1 MALLSRCNHL
11 AFSRMV
17 SIHCCTVLSVP
28 NKTKK
33 INQTQT
39 VVTLITWCGI
49 FLEERLHLARLLL
62 GGEILGQVLD
72 QSAEQKA
79 AELLFDR
86 RPVALK
92 KVPGQVATFGVQRHR
107 NDHEHFVLATDFIL
121 NFYNDKKSAK

>member
-1 MALLSRCNHL
+1 M
-11 AFSRMV
+11 
-17 SIHCCTVLSVP
+17 
-28 NKTKK
+28 
-33 INQTQT
+33 
-39 VVTLITWCGI
+39 TLITWCGI
-49 FLEERLHLARLLL
+49 FLEERLHLARLLF

-79 AELLFDR
+79 AELLLDG

-121 NFYNDKKSAK
+121 NIYNVKKS